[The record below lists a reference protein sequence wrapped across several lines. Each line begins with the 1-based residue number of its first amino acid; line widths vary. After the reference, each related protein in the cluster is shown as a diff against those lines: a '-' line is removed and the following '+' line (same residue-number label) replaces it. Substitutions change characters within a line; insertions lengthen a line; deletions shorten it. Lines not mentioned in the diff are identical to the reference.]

1 MDNKK
6 AGLFTCLFQ
15 ALYEE
20 NQNKQQVIKLFKIQK
35 KFKESYY
42 FFTFQ

>member
-1 MDNKK
+1 MDIKK

-20 NQNKQQVIKLFKIQK
+20 NQNKQQVIKLFKSKIK
-35 KFKESYY
+35 IKESYN